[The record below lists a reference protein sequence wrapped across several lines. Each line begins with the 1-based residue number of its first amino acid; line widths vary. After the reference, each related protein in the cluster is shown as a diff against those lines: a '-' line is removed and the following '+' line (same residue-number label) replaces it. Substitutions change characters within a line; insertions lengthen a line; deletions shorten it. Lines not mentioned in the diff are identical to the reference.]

1 MYEVLEHTADI
12 GIVAYGK
19 SLVEAFA
26 NAALGLFNL
35 ITDLDQVKEETFREI
50 EVEANDQEGLLVGWL
65 NELIYLFDAEN
76 ILFRRFEFQEL
87 RPTRLKARAFGEKVD
102 PSRHPIKLGV
112 KAATYHQLQ
121 VKKGDGYRVQV
132 IFDI

>member
-1 MYEVLEHTADI
+1 
-12 GIVAYGK
+12 
-19 SLVEAFA
+19 
-26 NAALGLFNL
+26 
-35 ITDLDQVKEETFREI
+35 
-50 EVEANDQEGLLVGWL
+50 

-87 RPTRLKARAFGEKVD
+87 HPTRLKARAFGEKVD